1 MVIDNF
7 FSVDNFINGEYIAPS
22 SGQYIDNF
30 NPSTGKVYS
39 QVANSG
45 VEDVNNAVEAA
56 SKALPLWS
64 ATSREERSK
73 VLLRIADLWEA
84 RAKEFAHA
92 ESKDQ
97 GKPATLAMDVDVLGS
112 VAMFR
117 YFVWKIAP
125 CIAAGCTAV
134 CKPSEFTSV
143 TANMLC
149 AVMKEAGLPDGVCNM
164 VFGTGSQTGSVLV
177 EHPQVAA
184 ISFTGGCETG
194 SKINEAGSRGL
205 KKVALELGG
214 KNANI
219 VFEDVDLPTCIPVS
233 VKSAFLNQGEICL
246 CNSRMFVH
254 RSVYDEFLELFVAE
268 TKKLVVGDP
277 SNKSTFMGPVV
288 NRSQYEKILGYIEL
302 AKQEGGKIECG
313 GVEKPSGVLGTELEG
328 GYFIQPTVITGLSP
342 NSRVMQ
348 EEIFGPVVAICPFDD
363 EDEVIAL
370 ANGTKYGLSASVWSR
385 CGQRA
390 RRVAEKLRTGNVWI
404 NTWMVRDM
412 SMPIGGVKASGL
424 GREGGPIM
432 AIENFFSINNFINGK
447 YISPVSGQYIDNFN
461 PSTGKVYSQVANSG
475 VEDVNNAVEAASKAL
490 PLWSATSR
498 EERSKVLLRIA
509 DLWEARAK
517 EFAHAESKDQGKPA
531 TLAMDVD
538 VLGSVA
544 MFRYFVWKIAPCIA
558 AGCTAV
564 CKPSEFTSVTANM
577 LCAVMKEAG
586 LPDGVCNM
594 VFGTGSQTGSV
605 LVEHPQ
611 VAAISFTGGCE
622 TGSKIN
628 EAGSR
633 GLKKVALE
641 LGGKNANIVF
651 EDVDLPTCIPVSVKS
666 AFLNQGEICLC
677 NSRMFIHR
685 SVYDEFLELFVAETK
700 KLVVGDPSNKSTF
713 MGPVVNRSQYE
724 KILGYIELAKQEG
737 GKIECGG
744 VEKPPGV
751 LGTEL
756 EGGYFIQPTVITGL
770 SPNSRVMQEEIFGP
784 VVAICPFDDEDE
796 VIALANG
803 TKYGLSASVW
813 SRCGQRARR
822 VAEKLRTG
830 NVWINTWMVRDMSM
844 PIGGVKASGLG
855 REGGEYALN
864 FFTDYKSIMM
874 KN

>member
-1 MVIDNF
+1 MVLDNSF
-7 FSVDNFINGEYIAPS
+7 NIDNFINGEYIAPS

-73 VLLRIADLWEA
+73 VLLRIADLLEA
-84 RAKEFAHA
+84 RAEEIGRA
-92 ESKDQ
+92 ESEDQ
-97 GKPATLAMDVDVLGS
+97 GKPATMAIHGDVPKS
-112 VAMFR
+112 AAMFR
-117 YFVWKIAP
+117 YFGTLILHTKETV
-125 CIAAGCTAV
+125 
-134 CKPSEFTSV
+134 
-143 TANMLC
+143 N
-149 AVMKEAGLPDGVCNM
+149 VMDGVGMSYTQRMPVGVCA
-164 VFGTGSQTGSVLV
+164 LV
-177 EHPQVAA
+177 
-184 ISFTGGCETG
+184 
-194 SKINEAGSRGL
+194 
-205 KKVALELGG
+205 
-214 KNANI
+214 
-219 VFEDVDLPTCIPVS
+219 
-233 VKSAFLNQGEICL
+233 
-246 CNSRMFVH
+246 
-254 RSVYDEFLELFVAE
+254 
-268 TKKLVVGDP
+268 
-277 SNKSTFMGPVV
+277 
-288 NRSQYEKILGYIEL
+288 
-302 AKQEGGKIECG
+302 
-313 GVEKPSGVLGTELEG
+313 
-328 GYFIQPTVITGLSP
+328 SP
-342 NSRVMQ
+342 
-348 EEIFGPVVAICPFDD
+348 
-363 EDEVIAL
+363 
-370 ANGTKYGLSASVWSR
+370 W
-385 CGQRA
+385 
-390 RRVAEKLRTGNVWI
+390 
-404 NTWMVRDM
+404 
-412 SMPIGGVKASGL
+412 
-424 GREGGPIM
+424 
-432 AIENFFSINNFINGK
+432 NF
-447 YISPVSGQYIDNFN
+447 
-461 PSTGKVYSQVANSG
+461 
-475 VEDVNNAVEAASKAL
+475 
-490 PLWSATSR
+490 PLY
-498 EERSKVLLRIA
+498 LL
-509 DLWEARAK
+509 
-517 EFAHAESKDQGKPA
+517 
-531 TLAMDVD
+531 
-538 VLGSVA
+538 
-544 MFRYFVWKIAPCIA
+544 VWKIAPCIA

-844 PIGGVKASGLG
+844 PFGGVKASGLG

-864 FFTDYKSIMM
+864 FFTDYKSIMLA
-874 KN
+874 N